1 MKRYTNCHRR
11 KSQRK
16 PIDRYMSALRRC
28 QPISL
33 SLSHEK
39 TETSS
44 PDNDVSLCQEMEFR
58 IPNLVETSLII
69 QRQSRKEREKNER
82 SRK

>member
-1 MKRYTNCHRR
+1 
-11 KSQRK
+11 
-16 PIDRYMSALRRC
+16 
-28 QPISL
+28 
-33 SLSHEK
+33 
-39 TETSS
+39 
-44 PDNDVSLCQEMEFR
+44 MEFR